1 MKRSNQS
8 ADILV
13 SGIEIRIVVDMENI
27 MVAHKLSC
35 IHQTGMVGILLAN
48 VGLTSVASSAD
59 DVNLAV
65 IEISGTPAEAETGF
79 TWLGDG
85 SETLLGMVNTIDT
98 LAYDKEFSGL
108 VIRLKDSALGVTQ
121 VEEIGQAIER
131 YRETGKQVH
140 VFAEGYN
147 TSDLLLA
154 SFADE
159 IILQMGGHVSF
170 PGLHMEEMY
179 LADTLSWVGVQA
191 QLVQVGDFKGAN
203 ETMTRTA
210 PSPQW
215 DQNISG
221 LLDGMYGNIRSIIM
235 EGRDLN
241 DRELDEAMKVVWAAS
256 GDEAIEA
263 GIIDAV
269 VDLPRLKTHLGEVY
283 DAEINWVSDPYAVAE
298 GGVDF
303 SSPLAV
309 FGAFMAESAPVHI
322 DHPTIAVL
330 HIEGTI
336 IDGDSSA
343 GGMFGG
349 GSSVGSRTIRNA
361 IEAILKEE
369 MIEGVIVRVNSP
381 GGSAIASE
389 VMWQGIER
397 LKSEK
402 PVWVSVGNM
411 AASGGYY
418 VLSAGDK
425 VFVNPSSIVGSIG
438 VIGGKYTMGEL
449 YEKAKINIVERS
461 RGPMS
466 DLFSAS
472 KPWDVNQ
479 LRIMREEMEET
490 YDLFIS
496 RIEAGRD
503 GIDLDETAEGRLFI
517 GLDAVELKMAD
528 EVGGLDD
535 AINALAAEIELGD
548 FDVIHYPKPPSFEDM
563 LLESFGQFIE
573 SPSTLIGTSQL
584 EVMLRSV
591 LGDRRYLSVVDT
603 LNALLLLRDEKVLLV
618 NPRAIYIK

>member
-1 MKRSNQS
+1 MAVQ
-8 ADILV
+8 
-13 SGIEIRIVVDMENI
+13 
-27 MVAHKLSC
+27 KLSY
-35 IHQTGMVGILLAN
+35 IFQTGLSSVLLASG
-48 VGLTSVASSAD
+48 GLVWGAPAGD
-59 DVNLAV
+59 EVNLAV

-179 LADTLSWVGVQA
+179 LADTLSWIGVQA

-241 DRELDEAMKVVWAAS
+241 DRELDEAMEVVWAAS

-269 VDLPRLKTHLGEVY
+269 VDLPLLKAHLGEAY
-283 DAEINWVSDPYAVAE
+283 DAKINWVSDPYAVAE

-336 IDGDSSA
+336 IDGDSTA

-349 GSSVGSRTIRNA
+349 GSSVGSRTVRNA
-361 IEAILKEE
+361 IETILKEE

-389 VMWQGIER
+389 VIWQGIER

-438 VIGGKYTMGEL
+438 VVGGKYAMGDL
-449 YEKAKINIVERS
+449 YKKVKVHIVERS

-466 DLFSAS
+466 DLFSVS
-472 KPWDVNQ
+472 KPWDANQ
-479 LRIMREEMEET
+479 LQMMREEIQET

-496 RIEAGRD
+496 RVESGRD
-503 GIDLDETAEGRLFI
+503 GIDLDETAEGRLFV
-517 GLDAVELKMAD
+517 GSDAVELKMAD

-535 AINALAAEIELGD
+535 AINALAAEIDLSD

-563 LLESFGQFIE
+563 LLQSFGQFIE
-573 SPSTLIGTSQL
+573 SPVNLIRTPQF
-584 EVMLRSV
+584 EMQFEMMLRSV

-603 LNALLLLRDEKVLLV
+603 LNALSLLRDEKVLLV
-618 NPRAIYIK
+618 NPWAIYIE

>member
-1 MKRSNQS
+1 M
-8 ADILV
+8 
-13 SGIEIRIVVDMENI
+13 
-27 MVAHKLSC
+27 AHQGTSY
-35 IHQTGMVGILLAN
+35 IYRTRMAGALLALAGTCSLALPSDE
-48 VGLTSVASSAD
+48 VS
-59 DVNLAV
+59 LAV
-65 IEISGTPAEAETGF
+65 IEISGTPAEAEIGF

-98 LAYDKEFSGL
+98 LAYDKEFDGL
-108 VIRLKDSALGVTQ
+108 VLRLKDSALGITQ

-140 VFAEGYN
+140 VFAEGYS

-159 IILQMGGHVSF
+159 IILQAGGYVSF

-179 LADTLSWVGVQA
+179 LADTLAWVGVQA

-210 PSPQW
+210 PSPAW
-215 DQNISG
+215 DENISG

-235 EGRDLN
+235 NGRDLS

-256 GDEAIEA
+256 GDEAVEA
-263 GIIDAV
+263 GIIDVV
-269 VDLPRLKTHLGEVY
+269 VDLPELKAHLAEVY
-283 DAEINWVSDPYAVAE
+283 DAEVSWVSDPYAVAE
-298 GGVDF
+298 GSVDF

-309 FGAFMAESAPVHI
+309 FGAFMAESGPVHI

-336 IDGDSSA
+336 IDGDSSS

-349 GSSVGSRTIRNA
+349 GASVGSRTVRNA
-361 IEAILKEE
+361 IETILKEDL
-369 MIEGVIVRVNSP
+369 IEGVIVRVNSP

-397 LKSEK
+397 LKTEK

-438 VIGGKYTMGEL
+438 VVGGKYAMGEL
-449 YEKAKINIVERS
+449 YEKAKVHVVERS
-461 RGPMS
+461 RGPMG

-472 KPWDVNQ
+472 KPWDASQ
-479 LRIMREEMEET
+479 LKIMREEMNET

-496 RIEAGRD
+496 RVEAGRE
-503 GIDLDETAEGRLFI
+503 GIDLDATAEGRLFV
-517 GLDAVELKMAD
+517 GVDAVELKMAD

-535 AINALAAEIELGD
+535 AINALAGEMEMGD
-548 FDVIHYPKPPSFEDM
+548 FDVIHYPQPPSFEDM
-563 LLESFGQFIE
+563 ILQSFGQFIQ
-573 SPSTLIGTSQL
+573 SPGASVGISQL
-584 EVMLRSV
+584 EMMLRSL
-591 LGDRRYLSVVDT
+591 LGDQRYLSVVDT
-603 LNALLLLRDEKVLLV
+603 LNALSLLRDEKVLLV